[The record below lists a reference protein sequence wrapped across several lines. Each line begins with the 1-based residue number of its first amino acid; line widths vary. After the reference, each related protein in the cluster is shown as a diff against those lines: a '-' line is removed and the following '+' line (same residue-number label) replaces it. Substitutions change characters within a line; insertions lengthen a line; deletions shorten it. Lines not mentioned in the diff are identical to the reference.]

1 MERCK
6 HQNRTLAA
14 LLTAGSSADE
24 LAAAHQHLERCSQC
38 RQALQMAVWIAS
50 NEHDEVEP
58 AVPAGLRGAILSAT
72 VDGRRRRTVHRRMAL
87 AGACG
92 ACAAALMLV
101 VAHKPGAAWLDASF
115 ISRPHP
121 MIALWRQL
129 TQPSVPAAV
138 ASVEPPGE
146 PTVRPVAATA
156 FSEQPVRSTV
166 ERTELADVRESPT
179 RARRPAVSYAV
190 LRWPTTATLSADPV
204 EPTAL
209 RTAAAAQPTSERRA
223 DTEPQ
228 ATLTDDEWLDA
239 DEAPSEPG
247 PVASPVVVL
256 SAAQSSGLADGVVAT
271 LASIRSSR
279 AAMEPLPDTW
289 EAGHDGRREA
299 TVSLVR
305 SRF

>member
-1 MERCK
+1 MEPCR

-14 LLTAGSSADE
+14 LLAAGSSADE

-50 NEHDEVEP
+50 NEQNEAEP
-58 AVPAGLRGAILSAT
+58 AVPPGLRGAILSAT
-72 VDGRRRRTVHRRMAL
+72 VDGRRRRTMHRRIAL
-87 AGACG
+87 AGAIG
-92 ACAAALMLV
+92 ACAAAISLV
-101 VAHKPGAAWLDASF
+101 VAHKPGSAWLDASF

-121 MIALWRQL
+121 MIALWRRL
-129 TQPSVPAAV
+129 TQPAVPASVAFAEPAATVAV
-138 ASVEPPGE
+138 RHVS
-146 PTVRPVAATA
+146 ATA
-156 FSEQPVRSTV
+156 FAEQPVRSTI
-166 ERTELADVRESPT
+166 ERTELADVRESPG

-190 LRWPTTATLSADPV
+190 LRWPTTATLNADPV
-204 EPTAL
+204 EPTAW
-209 RTAAAAQPTSERRA
+209 RTVATAQPTPERRA

-228 ATLTDDEWLDA
+228 ATLTDEEWLEA
-239 DEAPSEPG
+239 DESPSEPRTS
-247 PVASPVVVL
+247 ATPVVVL

-279 AAMEPLPDTW
+279 AVMEPLPDTW
-289 EAGHDGRREA
+289 EAGRDARREA

>member
-14 LLTAGSSADE
+14 LLAAGSSADE

-50 NEHDEVEP
+50 NEQDEVEP
-58 AVPAGLRGAILSAT
+58 AVPPGLRGAILSAT
-72 VDGRRRRTVHRRMAL
+72 VDGRRRRAVHRRIAL

-92 ACAAALMLV
+92 ACAAALTLV
-101 VAHKPGAAWLDASF
+101 VAHKPGSAWLDASF

-121 MIALWRQL
+121 MIALWRRL
-129 TQPSVPAAV
+129 TQPAVQASVASAEPAAAPV
-138 ASVEPPGE
+138 
-146 PTVRPVAATA
+146 VRPVSATA
-156 FSEQPVRSTV
+156 FAEQPVRSTV
-166 ERTELADVRESPT
+166 ERTELADVREAPT

-204 EPTAL
+204 EPAAL
-209 RTAAAAQPTSERRA
+209 RTVATAQPAAERRA

-228 ATLTDDEWLDA
+228 AMLTDDEWLES
-239 DEAPSEPG
+239 DEMPSEPR
-247 PVASPVVVL
+247 ATAAPVVVL

-289 EAGHDGRREA
+289 ETGHDGRREA